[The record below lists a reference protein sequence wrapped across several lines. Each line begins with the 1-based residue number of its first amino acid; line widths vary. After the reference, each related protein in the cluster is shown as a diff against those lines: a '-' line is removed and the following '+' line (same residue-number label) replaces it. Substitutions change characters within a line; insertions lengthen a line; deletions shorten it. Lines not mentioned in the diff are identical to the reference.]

1 MVAAKEPFFVVQLQQ
16 DLVEEEVQPVRLAQR
31 QRSKIQEP
39 AWGVVG
45 QHIIYLPAVFFQRLF
60 AAGIFLIRGHLL
72 RPPVDPRLPFLF
84 VLTFGPAEAEIFFA
98 LQRQHTAP
106 ADMVNIAAQ
115 RLDRSAEPLLG
126 RVLGQQVVV
135 LMAAIQKQQRVWA
148 FAQPVQLF
156 LFFCAA
162 VPHEAEIAQ
171 HHHDVLFAQPAQP
184 PVPEPVQIAVGVACQ
199 IYHSRP
205 PVPERA
211 KLQPKAAKPLSRP
224 GKPVIIKYTASA
236 VPFVFSAYRCRC
248 ALLRIVYRFL
258 KELST

>member
-1 MVAAKEPFFVVQLQQ
+1 MSFFYRNDLAENAPALGGKGHILVVAAEEPFFVVQLQQ

-84 VLTFGPAEAEIFFA
+84 VLTFGPAEAEIFLA

-106 ADMVNIAAQ
+106 ADMVDIAAQ

-126 RVLGQQVVV
+126 RVLG
-135 LMAAIQKQQRVWA
+135 
-148 FAQPVQLF
+148 
-156 LFFCAA
+156 
-162 VPHEAEIAQ
+162 
-171 HHHDVLFAQPAQP
+171 
-184 PVPEPVQIAVGVACQ
+184 
-199 IYHSRP
+199 
-205 PVPERA
+205 
-211 KLQPKAAKPLSRP
+211 
-224 GKPVIIKYTASA
+224 
-236 VPFVFSAYRCRC
+236 
-248 ALLRIVYRFL
+248 RI
-258 KELST
+258 